1 MIEEKR
7 VGEKKQGKGRRR
19 VGRDG
24 GEGDIKLVMTPTF
37 TLNNLLLSQ

>member
-7 VGEKKQGKGRRR
+7 VGEKKQGKGRR
-19 VGRDG
+19 VGRDGG